1 MAVQPASPAP
11 HRFTIDEYHRM
22 ADAGLFGEDDR
33 IELLDGEIVEM
44 APIGSRHAGCVNKLT
59 RLFIERAQGRGIVAV
74 QNPIL
79 VPDHSEPQ
87 PDLAVLRP
95 RSDDYAEAHPLPPD
109 VLLVVEVADTT
120 VAWDRRRKVPLYAAA
135 SLLEVWL
142 VDLPAGA
149 IEVFR
154 DAHDGEYTA
163 VTTAR
168 PGDVLAP
175 LGLPEVQLRVDE
187 ILPSS

>member
-1 MAVQPASPAP
+1 MAVQEVWPAP

-59 RLFIERAQGRGIVAV
+59 RLVVRAAEGRGVVAV

-87 PDLAVLRP
+87 PDLALLRP
-95 RSDDYAEAHPLPPD
+95 RSDDYAGSHALPAD

-135 SLLEVWL
+135 SLAEVWL
-142 VDLPAGA
+142 VDLPAGVV
-149 IEVFR
+149 EVFR
-154 DAHDGEYTA
+154 EPRDGAYAA
-163 VTTAR
+163 VTTAG
-168 PGDVLAP
+168 PGDVLTP
-175 LGLPEVQLRVDE
+175 LGLPGAQLRVDE
-187 ILPSS
+187 ILT